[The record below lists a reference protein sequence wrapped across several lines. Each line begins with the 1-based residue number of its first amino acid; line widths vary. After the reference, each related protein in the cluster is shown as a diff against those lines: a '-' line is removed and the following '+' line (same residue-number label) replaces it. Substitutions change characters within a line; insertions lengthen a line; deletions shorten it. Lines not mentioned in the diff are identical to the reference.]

1 MLTTKN
7 AAARDPGAR
16 MAVSGPRRCWRAGLA
31 GLLALL
37 AGCTPAGPHA
47 FLEGRRLMNRGEYQQ
62 AIEKLRAATVLLGG
76 TNALAWNDLGLAYHH
91 AGEAVEAE
99 HAYRRALTLN
109 QDLSEARYNLG
120 CLWLSQN
127 RLEAAK
133 TEFAAYTLRRPNEAP
148 GFLKLGT
155 AQLRARELN
164 AAEKS
169 FREALRLQRQ
179 NPEALNGL
187 GLTLLGRGQATAAAH
202 CFEAAL
208 KQQADYGPALLNL
221 AIVSH
226 QHLRNRQVALEKYRA
241 YATLKPV
248 PANAQAVQATI
259 RQLEME
265 LASPARPA
273 TTGPTVPSI
282 QVTPPPQPVAP
293 PVTSTVATHKPE
305 PILEPPKTTTAS
317 AAKAS
322 PTSVPSPAPIIPPP
336 PPATT
341 GIVRPSVES
350 ALQPSPP
357 VVARPIPAQGSPTE
371 PLIITSSVPARVT
384 ASQTDKR
391 GFFQRINP
399 LNLVRSKE
407 KTPPQPT
414 PLGATPGTELPESAG
429 TVTTGAAPTPG
440 VFTAPE
446 PGNQLSRYAYH
457 SPAVPSRGNRPEAE
471 AAFTRGVRAQQTRRW
486 TEAKQAYQQA
496 VQLDPSLF
504 EAHYNLGLVAAET
517 GNLPLALRA
526 YETALALEPSS
537 NDARYNFALVL
548 KRANCPRDA
557 VNELEKIVAHSP
569 NETRAHLA
577 LGNLYTQQLKQPT
590 RARQHYLKVI
600 ELEPQHP
607 QASAINFWLASPQP

>member
-1 MLTTKN
+1 
-7 AAARDPGAR
+7 

-76 TNALAWNDLGLAYHH
+76 TNALAWNDLGLACHH
-91 AGEAVEAE
+91 AGGAVEAE

-133 TEFAAYTLRRPNEAP
+133 AEFAAYTLRRPTEAP

-155 AQLRARELN
+155 AQLRTRELN

-187 GLTLLGRGQATAAAH
+187 GLVLLGRGQATAAAR

-208 KQQADYGPALLNL
+208 EQQADYGPALLNL

-226 QHLRNRQVALEKYRA
+226 QHLRNRQAALEKYRA
-241 YATLKPV
+241 YAALKPA

-265 LASPARPA
+265 LAPPARPA
-273 TTGPTVPSI
+273 TTSPTVPAI
-282 QVTPPPQPVAP
+282 QVTPPPQPAAP
-293 PVTSTVATHKPE
+293 PATGAVATHKPE
-305 PILEPPKTTTAS
+305 PTLETPKTTTAS
-317 AAKAS
+317 APKAS
-322 PTSVPSPAPIIPPP
+322 PTSAPSPAPIISPP

-350 ALQPSPP
+350 AFQHSPP
-357 VVARPIPAQGSPTE
+357 VVARPIPAQGSPAE
-371 PLIITSSVPARVT
+371 PLIITSSVPARVA

-414 PLGATPGTELPESAG
+414 PLRPTPGAELPESVR
-429 TVTTGAAPTPG
+429 TDTTGTTPTPG
-440 VFTAPE
+440 VFAAPE
-446 PGNQLSRYAYH
+446 LGGQLNRYAYH
-457 SPAVPSRGNRPEAE
+457 SPATPSRGNRLEVE

-486 TEAKQAYQQA
+486 AEAKQAYQQA

-577 LGNLYTQQLKQPT
+577 LGNLYAQQLKQPT
-590 RARQHYLKVI
+590 RARQHYLKVL